1 MRVTDWT
8 LLGLIGLGAAGV
20 LVATASGLFADP
32 PPNGGATAVP
42 RPAVVEQ
49 AVPRLVEPAPVT
61 STAPARV
68 TAPTPDP
75 ARTQAPP
82 QQQGEWRFPQQPE
95 VKLAVPREPQEADI
109 QRPAPVLSPGEQ
121 QAAWAA
127 RDQLANAARAG
138 NASPPSPLLT
148 RQHEGP
154 APDKADVER

>member
-32 PPNGGATAVP
+32 PPDVGATAVP

-49 AVPRLVEPAPVT
+49 AVPRLVEPAPVAR
-61 STAPARV
+61 TAPAPV
-68 TAPTPDP
+68 TAPAPDP
-75 ARTQAPP
+75 ARAQAPA
-82 QQQGEWRFPQQPE
+82 QQPE
-95 VKLAVPREPQEADI
+95 VKLAVPREAQEADI

-127 RDQLANAARAG
+127 RDQLANAARPG

>member
-32 PPNGGATAVP
+32 PPDAGVTARP
-42 RPAVVEQ
+42 RPVVER
-49 AVPRLVEPAPVT
+49 AAPRMVEPAPMAR
-61 STAPARV
+61 TAPAPV
-68 TAPTPDP
+68 TAPAPDP
-75 ARTQAPP
+75 ARAQAPA
-82 QQQGEWRFPQQPE
+82 QQQGEWRFPQQPD

-127 RDQLANAARAG
+127 RDQLANAAAAR
-138 NASPPSPLLT
+138 NASAPSALLT
-148 RQHEGP
+148 RLHEGP
-154 APDKADVER
+154 AADKGDVER